1 MATSFVVPAGG
12 GKHLD
17 MSAPGRFADLKLLRE
32 QTADSIMLFE
42 ESLPAGTKST
52 FHLHHHSD
60 EVAWVLEGEMTFRI
74 GDDVSVGGPGTCAFL
89 VRNVPHAW
97 KNSGPRHRAR
107 ALPLHPGPGRRLP
120 RGDAGAAQ
128 PDGRREPGQ
137 ALQDLQLGNRWP
149 ESAMTDDYQR
159 RCYGEISVGTGEKP
173 GIVVVD
179 FQLGFT
185 DPQYPLGGAPLV
197 MRALENTARLLEVAR
212 RVGAPV
218 AVCNTAY
225 MNERE
230 MPYWKITAVKQTFL
244 HDHPSTA
251 LDPRIYEPSYD
262 LKVTKKGPSIFF
274 ETGVANY
281 FMKERV
287 DTMIVTGCNTSGCI
301 RGSALNSFSHRFRTL
316 VPEDCVGD
324 IEEGPHRDN
333 LRDIG
338 RRYVDVTDLAFCI
351 DYLERWGRRNAA

>member
-1 MATSFVVPAGG
+1 
-12 GKHLD
+12 
-17 MSAPGRFADLKLLRE
+17 
-32 QTADSIMLFE
+32 
-42 ESLPAGTKST
+42 
-52 FHLHHHSD
+52 
-60 EVAWVLEGEMTFRI
+60 
-74 GDDVSVGGPGTCAFL
+74 
-89 VRNVPHAW
+89 
-97 KNSGPRHRAR
+97 
-107 ALPLHPGPGRRLP
+107 
-120 RGDAGAAQ
+120 
-128 PDGRREPGQ
+128 
-137 ALQDLQLGNRWP
+137 
-149 ESAMTDDYQR
+149 MTDDYQR
-159 RCYGEISVGTGEKP
+159 RSYGEISVGTGEKP

-197 MRALENTARLLEVAR
+197 MRAVENTARLLEVAR

-301 RGSALNSFSHRFRTL
+301 RGSALELLQPPLPHPGARGLRRRHRGRPASRQPARHWPTL
-316 VPEDCVGD
+316 RRRHRRSLLHRLPGAVGQAQ
-324 IEEGPHRDN
+324 
-333 LRDIG
+333 
-338 RRYVDVTDLAFCI
+338 RR
-351 DYLERWGRRNAA
+351 LEHYRSGWNQPDR

>member
-1 MATSFVVPAGG
+1 
-12 GKHLD
+12 
-17 MSAPGRFADLKLLRE
+17 
-32 QTADSIMLFE
+32 
-42 ESLPAGTKST
+42 
-52 FHLHHHSD
+52 
-60 EVAWVLEGEMTFRI
+60 
-74 GDDVSVGGPGTCAFL
+74 
-89 VRNVPHAW
+89 
-97 KNSGPRHRAR
+97 
-107 ALPLHPGPGRRLP
+107 
-120 RGDAGAAQ
+120 
-128 PDGRREPGQ
+128 
-137 ALQDLQLGNRWP
+137 
-149 ESAMTDDYQR
+149 MTDDYQR
-159 RCYGEISVGTGEKP
+159 RSYGEISVGTGEKP

-197 MRALENTARLLEVAR
+197 MRAVENTAKLLQVAR
-212 RVGAPV
+212 RVGVPV

-251 LDPRIYEPSYD
+251 LDPRIYEPTYD

-301 RGSALNSFSHRFRTL
+301 RGSALDAFSHRFRH
-316 VPEDCVGD
+316 PGAR
-324 IEEGPHRDN
+324 G
-333 LRDIG
+333 LR
-338 RRYVDVTDLAFCI
+338 R
-351 DYLERWGRRNAA
+351 